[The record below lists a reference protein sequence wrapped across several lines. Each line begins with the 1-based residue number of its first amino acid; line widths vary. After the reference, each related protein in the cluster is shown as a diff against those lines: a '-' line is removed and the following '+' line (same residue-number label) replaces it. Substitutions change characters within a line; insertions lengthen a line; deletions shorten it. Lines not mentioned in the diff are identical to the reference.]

1 MYRFIIERSGKI
13 VHLRGQKYPLLKK
26 QKNRIIHNKLIIWKL
41 EKTHDKKHLFFTNKI
56 ACKKMYF
63 HSSQKRK
70 YISDKTHL
78 RLNQNVLAFELKRT
92 CV

>member
-41 EKTHDKKHLFFTNKI
+41 EKNT
-56 ACKKMYF
+56 
-63 HSSQKRK
+63 
-70 YISDKTHL
+70 
-78 RLNQNVLAFELKRT
+78 
-92 CV
+92 